1 MSKCSWLPET
11 RNVINNNVG
20 WPKSGLE
27 GARPPVMT
35 SLVWPWDGNKWSL
48 AGVIKRHPGLAGIC
62 QAMGERGQKGK
73 EGSRMQAYCVSWRD
87 LDSEALVLRSFLRPC
102 FRLRLQHLPPATPVP
117 SSNTPLHTARIT
129 SIIMSR
135 RCPGVGEKCAIIF
148 FFLQPNADFVVMKSP
163 VGIEPRL

>member
-1 MSKCSWLPET
+1 MLDGQ
-11 RNVINNNVG
+11 RDGAN
-20 WPKSGLE
+20 GLE

-48 AGVIKRHPGLAGIC
+48 AGVIKRHPGLTGIC

-117 SSNTPLHTARIT
+117 SSNTRLHTARIGMHYHVAE
-129 SIIMSR
+129 MSR
-135 RCPGVGEKCAIIF
+135 SGGKVCERANFFEK
-148 FFLQPNADFVVMKSP
+148 PNADFLVMKSWG
-163 VGIEPRL
+163 GIEPCR